1 MSFTK
6 HPLLHYK
13 SMNRIIPKMASSKRL
28 INYQYTRGA
37 TAIDAINLKVKLSKF
52 PFTISFHL
60 EILQF
65 VLAQLSLLLN
75 FQVVFHMTLMRPSEE
90 TFCTVNLSS
99 KNLTSHIK
107 SFGAPT
113 AMLKSRA
120 LSVLLTNLYLKPQF
134 GVY

>member
-1 MSFTK
+1 MHS
-6 HPLLHYK
+6 LN
-13 SMNRIIPKMASSKRL
+13 S
-28 INYQYTRGA
+28 
-37 TAIDAINLKVKLSKF
+37 AINLKVKLSKF

-113 AMLKSRA
+113 AMLKSTA

-134 GVY
+134 GV